1 MGPNVW
7 AHGDTYPLEDTEF
20 RPLYLNGGGRLSFE
34 PPAVDTPPDRY
45 TYDPG
50 DPTPDFR
57 LWEEADEDR
66 QRSRPTGERDREAA
80 EHHRRVAESRRDLA
94 IYETE
99 PLPEP
104 LRFAGPLSAVL
115 YAASSACDTDWFVT
129 LSEVDT
135 EGKICQLVQGVIRA
149 RFRNS
154 MKRPELLEP
163 GMAYRY
169 EIDLWHTGV
178 EIPAGGR
185 LRVEVTSAAFPRFSR
200 NLNTGGH
207 NETET
212 EWVAAE
218 QTIFHDAGRAS
229 CVMLPVI
236 GRI

>member
-1 MGPNVW
+1 L
-7 AHGDTYPLEDTEF
+7 T
-20 RPLYLNGGGRLSFE
+20 
-34 PPAVDTPPDRY
+34 
-45 TYDPG
+45 
-50 DPTPDFR
+50 
-57 LWEEADEDR
+57 
-66 QRSRPTGERDREAA
+66 
-80 EHHRRVAESRRDLA
+80 
-94 IYETE
+94 
-99 PLPEP
+99 EP

-115 YAASSACDTDWFVT
+115 YAASSARDTDWFVT
-129 LSEVDT
+129 LSEVDA
-135 EGKICQLVQGVIRA
+135 EGKIFQLVQGVIRA

-163 GMAYRY
+163 GTAYRY

-200 NLNTGGH
+200 NLNTGGN

-212 EWVAAE
+212 DFVAAE
-218 QTIFHDAGRAS
+218 QTVFHDAGRAS